1 MTTAD
6 SLNNLDL
13 SPINGLKFAPEWA
26 GTNVFLRCEPVSD
39 RVASLYPQELRYIEK
54 SGQLRRNTFSTGRAC
69 AKVALNQAGLTPVP
83 LLRCQ
88 DGSVQWPAG
97 IIGSISHT
105 DSWAVAAVAVSAMS
119 EAVALGIDLEP
130 VRKMDEGVISLIATP
145 AEQIEIDDQASPA
158 WHATALF
165 SMKES
170 IYKCLR
176 PVYGRFIEFHDVQIR
191 EVASGRPHLRFLS
204 TDLQRYF
211 DEASLE
217 LRMAVTPDHV
227 FTLAWLRQD

>member
-1 MTTAD
+1 MNTAHAASNSD
-6 SLNNLDL
+6 K

-26 GTNVFLRCEPVSD
+26 GTNVFLVCEPVSD
-39 RVASLYPQELRYIEK
+39 RVATLDTQELRYIEK
-54 SGQLRRNTFSTGRAC
+54 SGQLRRNTFSSGRAC
-69 AKVALNQAGLTPVP
+69 ARAALQEAGLEPEP
-83 LLRCQ
+83 LLRLD
-88 DGSVQWPAG
+88 DGSVQWPDG

-119 EAVALGIDLEP
+119 QAVALGVDLEP
-130 VRKMDEGVISLIATP
+130 IRKMDNGVISLIATP
-145 AEQIEIDDQASPA
+145 AEQIEIKDQASPA

-176 PVYGRFIEFHDVQIR
+176 PAYGRFIEFHDVQIR

-204 TDLQRYF
+204 SDLHRYF
-211 DEASLE
+211 DDAALE

-227 FTLAWLRQD
+227 FTLAWLRQY